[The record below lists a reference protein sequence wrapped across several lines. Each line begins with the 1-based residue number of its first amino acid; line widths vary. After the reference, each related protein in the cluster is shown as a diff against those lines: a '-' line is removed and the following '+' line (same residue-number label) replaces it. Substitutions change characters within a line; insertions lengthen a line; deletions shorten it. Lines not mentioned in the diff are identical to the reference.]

1 MLVSYSQ
8 ATWLY
13 DITHF
18 IGGFV
23 MVEESKKIYSIKEI
37 QDILGICKTSAY
49 ALVKRKEFHSIR
61 IGDTYRISKISFDE
75 WLNKRKGEC

>member
-1 MLVSYSQ
+1 MLISYSQ

-18 IGGFV
+18 IGGIV
-23 MVEESKKIYSIKEI
+23 MIEESKKIYSVNEI
-37 QDILGICKTSAY
+37 QGILGICRTSAY
-49 ALVKRKEFHSIR
+49 VLVKRKEFHSIK
-61 IGDTYRISKISFDE
+61 IGDTYRISKFSFDE